1 MVLTPLLCKPYP
13 RHVVIAVAMLK
24 TNGQTVKK
32 DIYIFVCK
40 IKFIVCNPLKPHS
53 LATFMTLT
61 LFPQTV
67 FPQRV
72 LKVGEQWIIVHATSL
87 TKLSEFFP

>member
-32 DIYIFVCK
+32 DIYICV
-40 IKFIVCNPLKPHS
+40 
-53 LATFMTLT
+53 
-61 LFPQTV
+61 
-67 FPQRV
+67 
-72 LKVGEQWIIVHATSL
+72 
-87 TKLSEFFP
+87 